1 MVPMETRE
9 NVALLATQVL
19 MEIQEIQV
27 LRVMRD

>member
-1 MVPMETRE
+1 MVTMEARA